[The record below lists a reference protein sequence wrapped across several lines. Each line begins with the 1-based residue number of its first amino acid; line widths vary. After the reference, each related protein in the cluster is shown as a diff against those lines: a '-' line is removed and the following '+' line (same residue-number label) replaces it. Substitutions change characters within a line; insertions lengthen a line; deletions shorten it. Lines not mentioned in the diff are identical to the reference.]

1 MMESRLKMEGSRPTL
16 IGQRVR
22 QLLAGKPGLSE
33 DAFTRLYQSQL
44 RRVLNYVR
52 YRLGPEDA
60 EDVTA
65 DIFARI
71 WARRHNYDPRK
82 GAPTT
87 WLWAI
92 ARNAVTD
99 RLRRQ
104 GPVLVELSPDLAE
117 ASDPLAHIEW
127 EEEWQQ
133 MRAALAHLPTV
144 DQEIIA
150 LRFGAGHTNR
160 NIAALVE
167 MSEANVAQRLRRAL
181 RKMGIYL
188 RGEDSP

>member
-1 MMESRLKMEGSRPTL
+1 METRLKIEGSRPIL

-22 QLLAGKPGLSE
+22 QILAGKPGLSE
-33 DAFTRLYQSQL
+33 DAFIRLYQSQL
-44 RRVLNYVR
+44 RRVFNYVR

-65 DIFARI
+65 DIFARV
-71 WARRHNYDPRK
+71 WARRQDYDPQK
-82 GAPTT
+82 GTPTT

-99 RLRRQ
+99 RLRRR
-104 GPVLVELSPDLAE
+104 GPVLVELSTDLAE
-117 ASDPLAHIEW
+117 ASDPLAHIDL

-133 MRAALAHLPTV
+133 VQAAMARLPVV

-160 NIAALVE
+160 NIAVLVG

-181 RKMGIYL
+181 RKMGTYMQ
-188 RGEDSP
+188 GADGP